1 MAASF
6 LCPGSQ
12 CARKFSSKGP
22 LQPLLIYFRYYVL
35 LNREHFST
43 TMKRFEELGI
53 PDLVKDFNTNPIAN
67 GIIQDLVPAR
77 PALEVFINTGFDL
90 PVSHRK
96 RKRKQDAG
104 GEQQRQRKV
113 TDNNNSQGRYS
124 SIPVAS

>member
-6 LCPGSQ
+6 LCLGSH
-12 CARKFSSKGP
+12 CARKFSCQTLTTPADIG
-22 LQPLLIYFRYYVL
+22 RYYTL
-35 LNREHFST
+35 LNAEHVSI
-43 TMKRFEELGI
+43 TMEQFEKLGI
-53 PDLVKDFNTNPIAN
+53 PNLVKNFNTNPIAE
-67 GIIQDLVPAR
+67 GIIQYLIRAR
-77 PALEVFINTGFDL
+77 PSLEVVISTGFDL